1 MIARYAHL
9 ARGSIKVRSAR
20 VAASIC
26 VDFFH
31 NDKCDET
38 AAPP

>member
-1 MIARYAHL
+1 MIARHAH
-9 ARGSIKVRSAR
+9 GSIKAGAAR

>member
-1 MIARYAHL
+1 MIARYAHH
-9 ARGSIKVRSAR
+9 ARGSIKAGAAR

-31 NDKCDET
+31 NDKCDRKQRG
-38 AAPP
+38 